1 MLGWGKSKRDKV
13 VFETSLDYL
22 ERCRLGGWRLRFK
35 TKLRAILPAAGVA
48 LLGLPLPIP
57 VPTPGGSLVPVLPSV
72 LATPLSLPLL
82 PAVSTSSTALPS
94 VAATPASSS
103 AGAPAAAGSAPGA
116 TSGGG
121 ASGGPEGGG
130 PPHWSLPIPFTTI
143 AISSALD
150 VALAVALASLPLL
163 LGIWLLAFGR
173 TFAEARRAREAQL
186 RLALAGDLGL
196 SPRELTSLNTKAL
209 FKLREQAAFDDLT
222 GALRRGAGISAI
234 DREVARARRHKSAL
248 SLAFVDIDGLKAAND
263 RHGHAGGDKLIRG
276 LARALKGGLRD
287 QDLLVRYGGDEF
299 VCVLPDTRA
308 EAGLAKLSEIRKAA
322 AKAGVRFSV
331 GLAQLERSDDVVSL
345 LARAD
350 RQLYMVKARRGDIV
364 QLPPGQPD
372 GSRGRRITA

>member
-1 MLGWGKSKRDKV
+1 MLGWGKSKRDSKRDKF

-72 LATPLSLPLL
+72 LATPPSLPLL

-103 AGAPAAAGSAPGA
+103 AGAPAAGSAPGA

-150 VALAVALASLPLL
+150 VALAVALAGLPLL

-173 TFAEARRAREAQL
+173 TFAEARRAREAPL

-263 RHGHAGGDKLIRG
+263 RHGQSGGAKLIRA
-276 LARALKGGLRD
+276 LARALKGR
-287 QDLLVRYGGDEF
+287 
-299 VCVLPDTRA
+299 
-308 EAGLAKLSEIRKAA
+308 
-322 AKAGVRFSV
+322 
-331 GLAQLERSDDVVSL
+331 
-345 LARAD
+345 
-350 RQLYMVKARRGDIV
+350 
-364 QLPPGQPD
+364 
-372 GSRGRRITA
+372 